1 MTRSL
6 LLQNANIYLG
16 SGRFARSLLAVDGV
30 IRAVGSDEAMAA
42 CAPAG
47 VEVLNAEGRTA
58 VPAFN
63 DSHCH
68 LLMLGRALEDIRLHG
83 TSGIADLKARVRRY
97 IAERRPAPGTV
108 LHGMGWNQDYFEDE
122 RRLPTAADL
131 DEAAPGYPLVLERA
145 CGHILVASTAAMRL
159 AGITNETAPLPG
171 GAIDRDGEGR
181 ATGIFRE
188 NACAQVM
195 RILPAPTLDSDRRA
209 LQAALWHAAA
219 CGVGSAHSM
228 DVRGGNW
235 RDVLALYRSVLEETP
250 SLRVNHQCCFMEENE
265 LADFLAAGNRTGTVA
280 GHAMNRVGPLKLF
293 VDGSLGA
300 RTAYMREPYHD
311 APETRGIST
320 LTPEQLDALVVTA
333 VEHNCGVAIHAIGDA
348 AVEEVLDA
356 YDRVCTDGMNPNRLG
371 IIHVQITDRP
381 LVERFTKNHIL
392 ALVQPIF
399 LHYDTT
405 IVEDRVGKDLA
416 ATSYA
421 FGTMK
426 KLGIHMSFGTDSP
439 IEDMNPIDNLYCAVT
454 RSNLKGEPAGGF
466 HPEECLDIYDAVDA
480 YTTESAYATFEEDI
494 KGRLL
499 PGYYADLVV
508 LSENIFEMPKTELRR
523 TKVDAT
529 MVGGRFVFMREGA

>member
-1 MTRSL
+1 MTATLIR
-6 LLQNANIYLG
+6 NANIYVQR
-16 SGRFARSLLAVDGV
+16 GRFEEALLVEDGFITAIGTNEEIAAR
-30 IRAVGSDEAMAA
+30 
-42 CAPAG
+42 APADA
-47 VEVLNAEGRTA
+47 EVFDAQGRTI
-58 VPAFN
+58 VPGFN
-63 DSHCH
+63 DSHQH
-68 LLMLGRALEDIRLHG
+68 LFNTGIALTDIRLHKA
-83 TSGIADLKARVRRY
+83 TSIREVKEIARRY
-97 IAERRPAPGTV
+97 IEERRPAPGTV
-108 LHGMGWNQDYFEDE
+108 LHGMGWNQDYFTDE
-122 RRLPTAADL
+122 ARLLTRADL
-131 DEAAPGYPLVLERA
+131 DDITTEYPLIFERA
-145 CGHILVASTAAMRL
+145 CGHMLTANTAALER
-159 AGITNETAPLPG
+159 AGITRDTVVPEG
-171 GAIDRDGEGR
+171 GSIGHDENGELN
-181 ATGIFRE
+181 GIFAE
-188 NACAQVM
+188 NARGPLTALFRNRSAEDCAELIRTGM
-195 RILPAPTLDSDRRA
+195 R
-209 LQAALWHAAA
+209 HAAET
-219 CGVGSAHSM
+219 GVTSVQTCDLREGT
-228 DVRGGNW
+228 W
-235 RDVLALYRSVLEETP
+235 RTVLEAYNSVMADNPVT
-250 SLRVNHQCCFMEENE
+250 RVSHQAYFSKPEEYRE
-265 LADFLAAGNRTGTVA
+265 FLAEGHVTKSGTPF
-280 GHAMNRVGPLKLF
+280 HRFGPLKLF

-320 LTPEQLDALVVTA
+320 LTPEQLDALVGTA
-333 VEHNCGVAIHAIGDA
+333 VEHHCGVAIHAIGDA

-421 FGTMK
+421 TMK

>member
-1 MTRSL
+1 MTATLIR
-6 LLQNANIYLG
+6 NANIYVQR
-16 SGRFARSLLAVDGV
+16 GRFEEALLVEDGFITAIGTNEEIAAR
-30 IRAVGSDEAMAA
+30 
-42 CAPAG
+42 APADA
-47 VEVLNAEGRTA
+47 EVFDAQGRTI
-58 VPAFN
+58 VPGFN
-63 DSHCH
+63 DSHQH
-68 LLMLGRALEDIRLHG
+68 LFNTGIALTDIRLHKA
-83 TSGIADLKARVRRY
+83 TSIREVKEIARRY
-97 IAERRPAPGTV
+97 IEERRPAPGTV
-108 LHGMGWNQDYFEDE
+108 LHGMGWNQDYFTDE
-122 RRLPTAADL
+122 TRLLTRADL
-131 DEAAPGYPLVLERA
+131 DDITTEYPLIFERA
-145 CGHILVASTAAMRL
+145 CGHMLTANTAALER
-159 AGITNETAPLPG
+159 AGITRDTVVPEG
-171 GAIDRDGEGR
+171 GSIGHDENGELN
-181 ATGIFRE
+181 GIFAE
-188 NACAQVM
+188 NARGPLTALFRNRSAEDCAELIRTGM
-195 RILPAPTLDSDRRA
+195 R
-209 LQAALWHAAA
+209 HAAET
-219 CGVGSAHSM
+219 GVTSVQTCDLREGT
-228 DVRGGNW
+228 W
-235 RDVLALYRSVLEETP
+235 RTVLEAYN
-250 SLRVNHQCCFMEENE
+250 RVMADNPVTRVSHQAYFSKPEEYRE
-265 LADFLAAGNRTGTVA
+265 FLAEGHVTKSGTPF
-280 GHAMNRVGPLKLF
+280 HRFGPLKLF

-320 LTPEQLDALVVTA
+320 LTPEQLDALVGTA
-333 VEHNCGVAIHAIGDA
+333 VEHHCGVAIHAIGDA